1 MKIFIGYFMRIKQFQ
16 RECMS
21 LLVLLALLC
30 SQVAFGAISQERMIF
45 KKLFTNWT
53 TAFNHRELAK
63 SCNLFSVHVVADY
76 RGISRKNYTSICNGF
91 KKIFAD
97 DIRKYHYSF
106 KLHEIYQSE
115 FLAAVRITWYLKI
128 TNKNGRVTHV
138 QDEGLDILEKNSK
151 GEWKIINYLSYPTGN
166 SEE

>member
-1 MKIFIGYFMRIKQFQ
+1 MKIYIGFVMRFKQFKK
-16 RECMS
+16 EYVT
-21 LLVLLALLC
+21 LLVSLALLC
-30 SQVAFGAISQERMIF
+30 SQVAFGAISEDRVFF

-53 TAFNHRELAK
+53 TAFNNRELAK
-63 SCNLFSVHVVADY
+63 SCNLFSVHIVADY
-76 RGISRKNYTSICNGF
+76 RGISRKNYTNICNGF

-97 DIRKYHYSF
+97 DTRKYHYSF
-106 KLHEIYQSE
+106 KLHEIYRSE
-115 FLAAVRITWYLKI
+115 FLAAVRITWYLEI
-128 TNKNGRVTHV
+128 ANKNGGVIHV